1 MKAPPQGG
9 KRRNQEK
16 EDPSMNQKNKI
27 QSGSQQ
33 ITKTNYV
40 SKPPPIQKNIYER
53 KRAGK
58 PFFFKVSLK
67 KPSPRTIG
75 CFKIDVT

>member
-1 MKAPPQGG
+1 
-9 KRRNQEK
+9 
-16 EDPSMNQKNKI
+16 MNQKNKI

-40 SKPPPIQKNIYER
+40 SKLPPIQKNIYDR

-58 PFFFKVSLK
+58 PFFLKVSIK

-75 CFKIDVT
+75 CFKIDVTWTLYKAINKLCL

>member
-1 MKAPPQGG
+1 MKSHPTRWEKKEP
-9 KRRNQEK
+9 RK

-40 SKPPPIQKNIYER
+40 SKPPTNPKTHI
-53 KRAGK
+53 
-58 PFFFKVSLK
+58 
-67 KPSPRTIG
+67 
-75 CFKIDVT
+75 

>member
-40 SKPPPIQKNIYER
+40 SKPPPIQRHIYER

-58 PFFFKVSLK
+58 PKKKVSLK
-67 KPSPRTIG
+67 KPSPRAIG
-75 CFKIDVT
+75 CFKIDVA